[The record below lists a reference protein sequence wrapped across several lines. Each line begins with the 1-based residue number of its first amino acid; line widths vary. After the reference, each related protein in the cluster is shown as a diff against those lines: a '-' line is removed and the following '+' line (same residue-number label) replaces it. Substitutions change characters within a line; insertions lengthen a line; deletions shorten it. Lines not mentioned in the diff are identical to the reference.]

1 MSWKDIL
8 KVDEFFFLPEQ
19 RYEKGAYNPETDKV
33 QVNLA
38 GLNLDN
44 EDKIVEELVSTIT
57 HEYSHKAVHPEVKP
71 LHDKL
76 KNEMSKGIVNY
87 FFDFVEKK
95 EELKTLT
102 VPAIK
107 IAKLIA
113 YEEAFTYS
121 TAMRHQK
128 TPNVNVIGSAMEYT
142 LTTIKNIL
150 DNLLKAF
157 SEEKGLQYLPNE
169 TVEEFEEMIPLIMGN
184 IEGTLMKPLNDIEME
199 VRRFISKGNKLT
211 RKEHMDYFM
220 EMVGK

>member
-1 MSWKDIL
+1 LSWKDIL

-19 RYEKGAYNPETDKV
+19 PKDKGAYSPETDKV

-38 GLNLDN
+38 GFNLGN
-44 EDKIVEELVSTIT
+44 EDKIIEELVSTIT
-57 HEYSHKAVHPEVKP
+57 HEYSHKAAHPEVKP

-76 KNEMSKGIVNY
+76 KNEMSRGIVNY

-128 TPNVNVIGSAMEYT
+128 KPNVNVIGSAMEYT
-142 LTTIKNIL
+142 LETIKRL
-150 DNLLKAF
+150 FDNLLKAF
-157 SEEKGLQYLPNE
+157 EEEGNE
-169 TVEEFEEMIPLIMGN
+169 IVEEFEEMISSIMGN
-184 IEGTLMKPLNDIEME
+184 IEGTIMKPLNDIEME

>member
-19 RYEKGAYNPETDKV
+19 RYEKGAYNPDTDKV
-33 QVNLA
+33 QVNLS
-38 GLNLDN
+38 GFNLGD
-44 EDKIVEELVSTIT
+44 EDKIIEELVSTIT
-57 HEYSHKAVHPEVKP
+57 HEYSHKAVHPQILP
-71 LHDKL
+71 LYEKL
-76 KNEMSKGIVNY
+76 EDEMSRGLIHY

-102 VPAIK
+102 VPALK

-128 TPNVNVIGSAMEYT
+128 RPNVNVIGSAMNYT
-142 LTTIKNIL
+142 LTLIDKLIDSLLDAISKEFKEMKSNII
-150 DNLLKAF
+150 
-157 SEEKGLQYLPNE
+157 
-169 TVEEFEEMIPLIMGN
+169 EEFKEMKSNIMGN
-184 IEGTLMKPLNDIEME
+184 IEGTIMKPLNDIEME

-211 RKEHMDYFM
+211 RKEHMNYFM